1 MNTRRNNRS
10 NGTHA
15 PDTDGWWKQVLAGA
29 VSTTHPVHGDELKV
43 KFTEGRLVMSGE
55 VPTKRDRD
63 QLLREARERIGN
75 GLHEYDAKGLKIRPK
90 EEMRG
95 VLGQTIAAAYP
106 HRDTAE
112 LALQFFLE
120 HTGTRPIRAEVVDR
134 DAKLED
140 RVPSELV
147 DDARRQLGR
156 GLTLLV
162 VQVDETEAF
171 RARAL
176 LEEDTRSVWTAAA
189 PPRALTGST

>member
-10 NGTHA
+10 KGTHT

-43 KFTEGRLVMSGE
+43 KLTEGRLVMWGE

-63 QLLREARERIGN
+63 QLVREARERIGS
-75 GLHEYDAKGLKIRPK
+75 GLHEYDAKGLRVRPK
-90 EEMRG
+90 GEKRG
-95 VLGQTIAAAYP
+95 VLRQTIAAAYP
-106 HRDTAE
+106 LRDTAE

-120 HTGTRPIRAEVVDR
+120 HTSTKPIRAEVVDR
-134 DAKLED
+134 DAKLQD

-147 DDARRQLGR
+147 DDARKQLGR

-162 VQVDETEAF
+162 VEVDETEAF

-176 LEEDTRSVWTAAA
+176 LEEDTRSTWTTAA